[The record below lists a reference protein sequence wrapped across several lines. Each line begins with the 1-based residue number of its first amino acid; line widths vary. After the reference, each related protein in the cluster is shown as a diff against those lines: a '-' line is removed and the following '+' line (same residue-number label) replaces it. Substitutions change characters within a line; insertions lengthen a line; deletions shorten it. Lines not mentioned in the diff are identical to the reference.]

1 MSTPTAMEQELLEMI
16 NRARANPQGEFNAL
30 ITNASSKTG
39 VTQEV
44 TDALNYFGVDLDSF
58 RKLLSAEKAAA
69 PLAWN
74 NKLAVA
80 AEKHSKLLIEA
91 DAQSHQLPG
100 EKGLGDR
107 ARAEGYTGFQAV
119 SENVYSYSHDAAHAH
134 AGFFIDWGYDAQD
147 VDGSGRLLS
156 DWKTRGD
163 GIQDPSGHRDTILS
177 SNRTLTEVGIGA
189 IAVTDASKDVGPWV
203 ITQDFGHRFDY
214 RAQVVGVVFKDGDK
228 DNFYDAGEGMGGV
241 QIEIYNAS
249 HRVSTTSWSSGGYQV
264 ELPPGSYTVS
274 FKVDGTTAPILRK
287 FTMGSGNTKVD
298 LNLATATP
306 APTEPDATVLTGTSG
321 NDWLTVLS
329 SHRRVDGGAG
339 VDMLSFQSLSARVEA
354 DLGAGD
360 ATSGRSTWALNRIE
374 NLTGTSFGDLL
385 IGDSGNNRLRG
396 MGDYDWFVG
405 SAGRDTYEGGTGRDM
420 IAYSSAT
427 AGVQASLEARRG
439 LGGQANGDTYLDVEG
454 LTGSSYGDRLTGDS
468 AANILRGMAG
478 DDFLFGGAGRDRLEG
493 GRGHDKL
500 YGGADGD
507 RLTGGAG
514 NDLIDGGAGWDTA
527 IYAGNRSDFRIETR
541 ANGTTIVRDTTGAEG
556 TDTLLRVEVLEFA
569 DGFHYLA

>member
-16 NRARANPQGEFNAL
+16 NRARANPQGELNAL
-30 ITNASSKTG
+30 ISNVSTKTG
-39 VTQEV
+39 VTKEI
-44 TDALNYFGVDLDSF
+44 TDALNYFGVDLASL
-58 RKLLSAEKAAA
+58 RKLLAAEDAAA

-80 AEKHSKLLIEA
+80 AEKHSALLIEA

-107 ARAEGYTGFQAV
+107 VRAEGYTGFQAV
-119 SENVYSYSHDAAHAH
+119 SENVYSYSHDAVHAH
-134 AGFFIDWGYDAQD
+134 AGFYIDWGYDAED
-147 VDGSGRLLS
+147 RNGAGGLHS

-163 GIQDPSGHRDTILS
+163 GIQDPAGHRDTILS

-189 IAVTDASKDVGPWV
+189 IAVTDSSKDVGPWV
-203 ITQDFGHRFDY
+203 ITQDFGHRHDY

-228 DNFYDAGEGMGGV
+228 DNFYDAGEGLGGIK
-241 QIEIYNAS
+241 IEIYNTS
-249 HRVSTTSWSSGGYQV
+249 HRVSTTTWSSGGYQA
-264 ELPPGSYTVS
+264 ELPPGSYTIS
-274 FKVDGTTAPILRK
+274 FKVDADSAPVLRT
-287 FTMGSGNTKVD
+287 FTMGGSNTKVD
-298 LNLATATP
+298 LNLATAALTP
-306 APTEPDATVLTGTSG
+306 IAPDATVLMGGSG

-339 VDMLSFQSLSARVEA
+339 SDMVNFLSINARVEV

-374 NLTGTSFGDLL
+374 NVTGTSHGDLI
-385 IGDSGNNRLRG
+385 IGDSANNRLRG

-405 SAGRDTYEGGTGRDM
+405 SAGHDTYEGGTGRDM
-420 IAYSSAT
+420 VAYTSAT
-427 AGVQASLEARRG
+427 AGVHADLGARRG
-439 LGGQANGDTYLDVEG
+439 TAGQANGDSYLDVEG
-454 LTGSSYGDRLTGDS
+454 LSGSSYADRLTGDS

-478 DDFLFGGAGRDRLEG
+478 DDFLFGGAGRDSIEG
-493 GRGHDKL
+493 GRGHDSI

-527 IYAGNRSDFRIETR
+527 IYAGNRADFRIETR